1 MRRRTLIQAAT
12 SISMP
17 SLISNAFAQDAGVTA
32 REIVVG
38 QNAVTSGPSGE
49 PMQGFNAGARLAF
62 NAINSQGGIH
72 GRQIRYVCLDDGLNI
87 EKTVANYKT
96 LLTEHH
102 AFAFFGAIGT
112 ANTAAA
118 LPILRESNAPMIGC
132 LSVGDSVRE
141 KATKMAYFV
150 RAGFA
155 REAARLVGQLT
166 SIGITRISVAHFA
179 VPGGVEVLGAV
190 RAAIK
195 AQNPTWDVVQS
206 VSIKPDG
213 SDVVEAG
220 TALGKGNAQA
230 IIMQLSSTLV
240 AELIKSVQKTGA
252 TRSFY
257 GLSIVDGEV
266 VAKALGSQIRGLA
279 VSQVVPFPWS
289 QSDPTAREYRQRITA
304 QKLPINYY
312 SYEGYINGLV
322 MIEAL
327 RRAGKSPTR
336 EILHTVMRGLN
347 ASIGGMDL
355 DFTSSSTGS
364 QFVELVHVTT
374 DGRFVR

>member
-1 MRRRTLIQAAT
+1 MRRRKLIKSAALVAL
-12 SISMP
+12 P
-17 SLISNAFAQDAGVTA
+17 SLISRVFAADSGKTD
-32 REIVVG
+32 REIVIG
-38 QNAVTSGPSGE
+38 QSAAISGPVGAT
-49 PMQGFNAGARLAF
+49 MQGFNAGAQLAF
-62 NAINSQGGIH
+62 DTINGRGGIH
-72 GRQIRYVCLDDGLNI
+72 GRKIRYLCLDDGLNV
-87 EKTVANYKT
+87 ERTAANYKT

-118 LPILRESNAPMIGC
+118 LPILQESNAPMIGS
-132 LSVGDSVRE
+132 LSVGDSVRD
-141 KATKMAYFV
+141 KAKNIAYFV

-155 REAARLVGQLT
+155 REATRLVGQLT

-179 VPGGVEVLGAV
+179 VPGGLEVLAAV

-195 AQNPTWDVVQS
+195 AQNPAWDVVRS
-206 VSIKPDG
+206 VGVKPDG
-213 SDVVEAG
+213 SDIVEAG
-220 TALGKGNAQA
+220 TALSEGNAQA
-230 IIMQLSSTLV
+230 IVMQLSSALAV
-240 AELIKSVQKTGA
+240 ELIKTVQNTGA
-252 TRSFY
+252 ARNFY

-266 VAKALGSQIRGLA
+266 VAKALGARNRGLA
-279 VSQVVPFPWS
+279 VTQVVPFPWNH
-289 QSDPTAREYRQRITA
+289 SDPTAREYRQRITA

-327 RRAGKSPTR
+327 RRTGKSPTR
-336 EILHTVMRGLN
+336 EILHTVMRGLK

-355 DFTSSSTGS
+355 DFTSSATGS
-364 QFVELVHVTT
+364 KFVELVHVTT

>member
-1 MRRRTLIQAAT
+1 MRRRKLITSAA
-12 SISMP
+12 
-17 SLISNAFAQDAGVTA
+17 LIALPGLLSRVFAADSGVTDK
-32 REIVVG
+32 EIVIG
-38 QNAVTSGPSGE
+38 QSAVTSGPVGQT
-49 PMQGFNAGARLAF
+49 MQGFNAGAQLAF
-62 NAINSQGGIH
+62 NTINSQGGIY
-72 GRQIRYVCLDDGLNI
+72 GRKINYICLDDGLDI
-87 EKTVANYKT
+87 ERTAANYKT

-118 LPILRESNAPMIGC
+118 LPILRESNAPMIGS

-141 KATKMAYFV
+141 KSKNIAYFV

-166 SIGITRISVAHFA
+166 STGITRISVAHFA

-195 AQNPTWDVVQS
+195 AQNPAWDVVQS
-206 VSIKPDG
+206 AGIKPDG
-213 SDVVEAG
+213 SDVVEAA

-230 IIMQLSSTLV
+230 VIMQLSSTLA
-240 AELIKSVQKTGA
+240 AELIKTVQNTGA
-252 TRSFY
+252 SRSFY

-289 QSDPTAREYRQRITA
+289 NSDPTAREYRQRITA

-336 EILHTVMRGLN
+336 DILHTVMRGLKAN
-347 ASIGGMDL
+347 IGGMDL
-355 DFTSSSTGS
+355 DFTSSPTGS